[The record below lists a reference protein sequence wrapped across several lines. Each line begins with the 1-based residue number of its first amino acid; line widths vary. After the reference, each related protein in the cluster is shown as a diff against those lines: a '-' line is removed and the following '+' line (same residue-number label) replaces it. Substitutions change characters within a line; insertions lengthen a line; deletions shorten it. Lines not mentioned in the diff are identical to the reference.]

1 MTTGWPPG
9 MLQDDS
15 SELSRWLSN
24 RLDARHI
31 VRKNLAM
38 THYTPTQV
46 CELADSYKFPGN
58 RTAIVLREL
67 ADQVEA
73 LTAERDALQADV
85 ARLDWLSASAESH
98 GFCHTGFG
106 EYRYYAH
113 QFDGCSSV
121 RETLDKAMME
131 MK

>member
-46 CELADSYKFPGN
+46 RELADSYKFPGN

-73 LTAERDALQADV
+73 LTAERDALQSELAQWEIELHDV
-85 ARLDWLSASAESH
+85 TIDAATKEP
-98 GFCHTGFG
+98 
-106 EYRYYAH
+106 
-113 QFDGCSSV
+113 
-121 RETLDKAMME
+121 K
-131 MK
+131 